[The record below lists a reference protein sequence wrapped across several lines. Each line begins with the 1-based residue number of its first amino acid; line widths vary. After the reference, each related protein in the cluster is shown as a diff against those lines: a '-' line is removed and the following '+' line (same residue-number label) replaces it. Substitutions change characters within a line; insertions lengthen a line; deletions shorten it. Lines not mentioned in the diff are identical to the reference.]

1 MIKEHISNLRQLI
14 IPSGEDRRLQ
24 ANGFRRRES
33 VPLHPSSALRQALYG
48 TLLVKGVYTAYI
60 HETLDVYHTM
70 HHRGA
75 TVTLSGHAMLGSA
88 VQGADMQTR
97 GSEGRNP

>member
-14 IPSGEDRRLQ
+14 IHSGEDRRLQ

-33 VPLHPSSALRQALYG
+33 VPLHPSSALRQPLYS

-60 HETLDVYHTM
+60 HETLDVYHTT
-70 HHRGA
+70 HHRGVK
-75 TVTLSGHAMLGSA
+75 VTLSGHAMLGST
-88 VQGADMQTR
+88 VQEADMQAR
-97 GSEGRNP
+97 GSEGGNP